1 VIHVGFVLTAVG
13 ITGSSLGTQ
22 RGDVVI
28 HPGETIEWSG
38 RNVQFIE
45 LVQSEQPG
53 IFIAE
58 AHLRVTDGDRSVT
71 LRPAQH
77 LHKLQNE
84 WTTEVAIDST
94 WTGDLYTILH
104 NGEPGD
110 AIRLTLVDN
119 PLIRLLW
126 LGGVVMAVGAGAALW
141 PARLWNR
148 AAARIAVERS
158 RTAESTRSRVC
169 ERQPAVS

>member
-13 ITGSSLGTQ
+13 ITGSSLGSQ
-22 RGDVVI
+22 RGEVVI
-28 HPGETIEWSG
+28 HHGESIEWSG
-38 RNVQFIE
+38 RNIRFIE
-45 LVQSEQPG
+45 LIQSEQPG

-58 AHLRVTDGDRSVT
+58 AHLRVTDGDKSVT

-77 LHKLQNE
+77 FHKLQDE

-94 WTGDLYTILH
+94 WAGDLYTILH

-110 AIRLTLVDN
+110 AIRLTLVYN
-119 PLIRLLW
+119 PLIRWLW
-126 LGGVVMAVGAGAALW
+126 LGGIVMSVGAGVALW

-148 AAARIAVERS
+148 AAAKITVEPDNV
-158 RTAESTRSRVC
+158 ESTRNRVS
-169 ERQPAVS
+169 EHQPAVS